1 MISVLYYKKGNNHKI
16 IHSSAKV
23 IVIDS
28 DIDELIKCMH
38 QRIMK
43 KIKNYACENW
53 IVLDVIIKHSIK
65 IFDCAWINVD
75 NK

>member
-1 MISVLYYKKGNNHKI
+1 MISVLYHKKGNNHKI

-43 KIKNYACENW
+43 KIKKYACENW
-53 IVLDVIIKHSIK
+53 IVLDIIIKHSIK